1 MIESRFVSVE
11 IMTREDARFGHR
23 PVHLAIV
30 DWVARSGLS
39 ARCVVTRGIA
49 GSYEDGAIAA
59 SSVEVLASSLPVLVT
74 ILVPEAAL
82 PELLPALE
90 ERVSEGAIVTR
101 PVALHVLR
109 AHRALLPPGL
119 FVRDVMTRDALAVP
133 ADLPL
138 DQAVTLLLRSRF
150 NALPVVGPDRRPVGI
165 LTQGD
170 LIRRAGLPLRIG
182 LLRDLEEPRRSAL
195 LRDYADQKVA
205 EVMSRP
211 ALLVQEGDR
220 LADAVRVMNDEG
232 LKRLPVVDAEGRL
245 TGVIARVD
253 VLRAVAGAGRA
264 ERPPAPGDARTVAE
278 VTERDLVSVRTD
290 TPLPLI
296 LRLLRD
302 HPAQRVAVVDD
313 GGHLVGLIADR
324 DILAALS
331 AHAPS
336 IWDLFARALPLGL
349 TARRHRDLVRHARAR
364 VARDLMTERPLAV
377 REDATLDAA
386 IALMLERNLKRLP
399 VVDGEQRFLGMVSRG
414 AILRAG
420 VPQA

>member
-1 MIESRFVSVE
+1 MDSRFVTIE

-30 DWVARSGLS
+30 DWVARSGLPV
-39 ARCVVTRGIA
+39 RCLATRAIA
-49 GSYEDGAIAA
+49 GSYEDGAVAA

-74 ILVPEAAL
+74 ILAPESVL

-90 ERVSEGAIVTR
+90 ERVTDGAIVTR
-101 PVALHVLR
+101 AVELRLHR

-119 FVRDVMTRDALAVP
+119 LVRDVMTRDALAVP
-133 ADLPL
+133 ADQPL
-138 DQAVTLLLRSRF
+138 DQAVTLLLRSPF

-170 LIRRAGLPLRIG
+170 LIRRAGLPLRLG
-182 LLRDLEEPRRSAL
+182 LLRELEEPRRSAL
-195 LRDYADQKVA
+195 LRDYADQKVL

-232 LKRLPVVDAEGRL
+232 LKRLPVVDADGRL
-245 TGVIARVD
+245 AGMIARVD
-253 VLRAVAGAGRA
+253 VLRAVAGAGGRA
-264 ERPPAPGDARTVAE
+264 VPAVPGNARTIAE
-278 VTERDLVSVRTD
+278 VTERDLVSVAPD
-290 TPLPLI
+290 TPLPEI

-313 GGHLVGLIADR
+313 AGRLVGLIADR

-331 AHAPS
+331 AHSPS
-336 IWDLFARALPLGL
+336 IWDVFSRALPGSLV
-349 TARRHRDLVRHARAR
+349 ARRHRDLVRHARAR
-364 VARDLMTERPLAV
+364 VARELMTAEPLAV
-377 REDATLDAA
+377 REDETLDGA
-386 IALMLERNLKRLP
+386 IALMLARNLKRLP
-399 VVDGEQRFLGMVSRG
+399 VVDGEKRFLGMVSRG

-420 VPQA
+420 VPLG